1 MFNFL
6 RLVNGCSNIELNEE
20 FFIAITKKLQNEVI
34 SLMFGEACSAV
45 PIYKKKNEPKNT
57 YDK

>member
-1 MFNFL
+1 MCI
-6 RLVNGCSNIELNEE
+6 RDSSDIELNES